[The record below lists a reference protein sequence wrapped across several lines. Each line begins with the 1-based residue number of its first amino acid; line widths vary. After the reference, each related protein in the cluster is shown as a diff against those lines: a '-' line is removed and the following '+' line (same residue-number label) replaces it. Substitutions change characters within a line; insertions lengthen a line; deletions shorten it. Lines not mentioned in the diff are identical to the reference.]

1 MAAAA
6 DGEDEFE
13 AVDQRLS
20 ESQKFSPYKDLEL
33 KCTRCIMQMTACTR
47 QTYPSKTF
55 TNSLNMQKHYEKNV
69 WETSNDTYSLSVRVQ
84 TTINH
89 ISIVFYHNI
98 NVKENVF
105 FQSAS

>member
-1 MAAAA
+1 MADAA

-47 QTYPSKTF
+47 QTFPSKTF
-55 TNSLNMQKHYEKNV
+55 TNSLNMQKQYEKMFGKRAM
-69 WETSNDTYSLSVRVQ
+69 TRTRCR
-84 TTINH
+84 
-89 ISIVFYHNI
+89 
-98 NVKENVF
+98 
-105 FQSAS
+105 